1 MFGIK
6 IGTGFVKAERLFKF
20 IQKILGIVKDNFNIG
35 DDVQN
40 ILLPTFYFIKSWK
53 DPKDEN
59 TNITQFAQFC

>member
-35 DDVQN
+35 DDTKDNPQKVLL
-40 ILLPTFYFIKSWK
+40 ILK
-53 DPKDEN
+53 
-59 TNITQFAQFC
+59 